1 MVGGPIIDSDIRKAH
16 TLPSRYYTEDTLF
29 SEILSTL
36 SNSFH
41 FAAHVSQLNE
51 NNIIPLP
58 QLENILGEALMIT
71 KDEKIRCLSNVC
83 THRGML
89 IATKPCNSKTLKC
102 GYHGRTFGLDGC
114 MKNMPEFTEV
124 ENFPSKSDSLIQFP
138 INIWNGIIFTGG
150 KRFFTSVIDEIQKR
164 IGWMR
169 IESFEYDKSRHRS
182 YDINANWALYVD
194 NYLEGFHIPFVHGD
208 LHNVLDYDSYKTELF
223 EGGVLQIGIA
233 NEGEAY
239 FQLPISSPDYG
250 QKIAA
255 YYYWIYPGLMLNFY
269 PWGLSVNIVNPI
281 SVDKTSIIYHGF
293 VGEKS
298 LLGKGAGGDLDKV
311 EAEDQEIVEAT
322 QRGVSSKSYER
333 GRYSPSKE
341 KGVHYFHRILTNSL
355 NNDFSVYQPRSID
368 ES

>member
-1 MVGGPIIDSDIRKAH
+1 MVAAPIVDSDICKAH
-16 TLPSRYYTEDTLF
+16 TLPSRYYTEESLF
-29 SEILSTL
+29 SDILSRL

-51 NNIIPLP
+51 NSIIPLP
-58 QLENILGEALMIT
+58 QLENILGEALILT
-71 KDEKIRCLSNVC
+71 KDEQIRCLSNVC

-89 IATKPCNSKTLKC
+89 IATKPCDLKSLKC

-114 MKNMPEFTEV
+114 MRNMPEFTDV
-124 ENFPSKSDSLIQFP
+124 ENFPTDSDNLREF
-138 INIWNGIIFTGG
+138 NIKKWNGIIFLGG
-150 KRFFTSVIDEIQKR
+150 EQFFDTVIYEMQNR
-164 IGWMR
+164 IGWMN
-169 IESFEYDKSRHRS
+169 IESFEYDESRHRS

-208 LHNVLDYDSYKTELF
+208 LHSMLDYDSYSTELF

-233 NEGEAY
+233 NEGEAC
-239 FQLPISSPDYG
+239 FDLPESSPDFG
-250 QKIAA
+250 KKIAA

-269 PWGLSVNIVNPI
+269 PWGLSVNVVNPI
-281 SVDKTSIIYHGF
+281 SVDRTRIVYHGF

-298 LLGKGAGGDLDKV
+298 MLGKGAGGDLDKV

-341 KGVHYFHRILTNSL
+341 KGVHHFHRILTNSSD
-355 NNDFSVYQPRSID
+355 NDF
-368 ES
+368 

>member
-1 MVGGPIIDSDIRKAH
+1 MVAAPIIDSDICKAH
-16 TLPSRYYTEDTLF
+16 TLPSRYYTEESLF
-29 SEILSTL
+29 SDILSRL

-51 NNIIPLP
+51 NSIIPLP
-58 QLENILGEALMIT
+58 QLENILPEALILT
-71 KDEKIRCLSNVC
+71 RDEQIRCLSNVC

-89 IATKPCNSKTLKC
+89 IATKPCDLKSLKC

-114 MKNMPEFTEV
+114 MRNMPEFTDV
-124 ENFPSKSDSLIQFP
+124 ENFPTDSDNLREF
-138 INIWNGIIFTGG
+138 NIKKWNGIIFLGG
-150 KRFFTSVIDEIQKR
+150 EQFYDAVINEMQNR
-164 IGWMR
+164 IGWMN
-169 IESFEYDKSRHRS
+169 IESFEYDESRHRS

-208 LHNVLDYDSYKTELF
+208 LHGVLDYDSYSTELF

-233 NEGEAY
+233 NEGEAC
-239 FQLPISSPDYG
+239 FDLPESSPDFG
-250 QKIAA
+250 KKIAA

-269 PWGLSVNIVNPI
+269 PWGLSVNVVSPI
-281 SVDKTSIIYHGF
+281 SVDRTRIVYHGF

-298 LLGKGAGGDLDKV
+298 MLGKGAGGDLDKV

-341 KGVHYFHRILTNSL
+341 KGVHHFHRILTNSSD
-355 NNDFSVYQPRSID
+355 NDF
-368 ES
+368 